1 MDPHLRH
8 LETLFLLIY
17 IMAALIYLLVVKQSI
32 DTIIKNIIGVI
43 VKEPWFTGLRSIF
56 SHFLKDFI
64 SNILLFK

>member
-1 MDPHLRH
+1 MAIK
-8 LETLFLLIY
+8 ETYTGFLLIY